1 MDDQPDGGRTRR
13 VSPLAARLA
22 IAFVGVALAA
32 VAVLTVLTLLAAR
45 GGVSD
50 LIERQHQQVAEQTA
64 ALIGDAYEQAGG
76 WEGAELRPALAVAS
90 SEGGRTTILDA
101 DGAPIGID
109 TTDEMRHM
117 RQRMRGTADA
127 PTGGPSDGPT
137 DAPLETSHP
146 VEVPIEADGREVG
159 TLEVRFPTGPQTSA
173 AAQLGDALTRN
184 VLTAAGVASLLA
196 LLTAGVVAT
205 RVTRPLTRL
214 TTTVEAVAAGDRGTR
229 SLTADAPGE
238 LGTLG
243 AAVDRMADT
252 LERQDELRRALI
264 ADVAHELRTPLAIA
278 LGECDALLD
287 GVSEPDPERL
297 ASIREEIARL
307 ARLVG
312 DLEALAAA
320 ESAGLHLDLEAL
332 DLGVLVEDLLT
343 LHAPRLRDDGH
354 HLDVEV
360 EGAPV
365 RGDALRLG
373 QIVTNLL
380 TNAAKFSPADGR
392 ITVRV
397 TDGDPVTLEVID
409 DGPGIPDEEL
419 PHVFDRFWQGEAG
432 RRTGGSGVG
441 LAVVAELARAHDGRV
456 HARNVPGRG
465 AAFTLELPRR

>member
-1 MDDQPDGGRTRR
+1 M
-13 VSPLAARLA
+13 SPLAARLA

-45 GGVSD
+45 GGVSE
-50 LIERQHQQVAEQTA
+50 LVERQHQQAAERTA
-64 ALIGDAYEQAGG
+64 ALLGDAHEQADG
-76 WEGAELRPALAVAS
+76 WEDAELRPALAVAS
-90 SEGGRTTILDA
+90 SEGASTTILDA

-117 RQRMRGTADA
+117 RQRMHGPAGA
-127 PTGGPSDGPT
+127 PGGGPT
-137 DAPLETSHP
+137 DPPSEGLADPPLETSHP
-146 VEVPIEADGREVG
+146 VEVPIEAEGREVG
-159 TLEVRFPTGPQTSA
+159 TLEVRFPTGPQASA

-214 TTTVEAVAAGDRGTR
+214 TSTVEAVAAGDRGTR

-238 LGTLG
+238 LGTPG

-264 ADVAHELRTPLAIA
+264 ADVAHERRTPLAIA

-373 QIVTNLL
+373 QIVTNML
-380 TNAAKFSPADGR
+380 TNAAKFSPPDGR